1 MFIFTDDYRLGITM
15 IDEEHEKLVNMLNDA
30 LRQLENE
37 NVDLQK
43 LAAQIK
49 ADLQEYANTH
59 FAHEEAYMEGLN
71 DPELPKQKMA
81 HAAFIERVNEL
92 PVDDTL
98 TVKKMEGIMQYWVL
112 WLFRHILH
120 SDMMIGKMEQK
131 EEDIFAFT
139 DQYKTGIPF
148 IDDQHKVLFDII
160 RQANELVQEKLLYDK
175 YDEIM
180 DILNELHDYTEEHFR
195 EEEEY
200 MKKIGYPG
208 LPQQINAHEAFI
220 ERLVKLDLGD
230 MNFIDDHQ
238 QEYLEDLI
246 VYLLD
251 WLSHHILM
259 VDHKI
264 AEWENNQNTVLPEA

>member
-15 IDEEHEKLVNMLNDA
+15 LDAEHEKLVNMLNDA
-30 LRQLENE
+30 LRNLQKEDVN
-37 NVDLQK
+37 LQK

-49 ADLQEYANTH
+49 TDLQEYANTH
-59 FAHEEAYMEGLN
+59 FAHEEAYMEELQ
-71 DPELPKQKMA
+71 DPELPKQKRA

-131 EEDIFAFT
+131 EEDIFTFT
-139 DQYKTGIPF
+139 AQYKTEIPF
-148 IDDQHKVLFDII
+148 IDEQHKTLFDII
-160 RQANELVQEKLLYDK
+160 RQANDLVQEKMLYDK

-180 DILNELHDYTEEHFR
+180 EILDELHAYTEEHFR
-195 EEEEY
+195 DEEEY

-208 LPQQINAHEAFI
+208 LPQQKNAHEAFI
-220 ERLVKLDLGD
+220 EKLVKLDLGD
-230 MNFIDDHQ
+230 MDFIDDHQ

-246 VYLLD
+246 IYLLD
-251 WLSHHILM
+251 WLTHHILM
-259 VDHKI
+259 MDRQI
-264 AEWENNQNTVLPEA
+264 AQWGKDKNAVSPEA